1 MAIPASYNA
10 TQPSAIDLFIA
21 EARAF
26 AFVECMTMCQ
36 FHMVPIYS
44 YRSDMEHS
52 LATGNV
58 VER

>member
-1 MAIPASYNA
+1 MAIPASCNA

-26 AFVECMTMCQ
+26 AFVECMCQ